1 MPKQDEPNL
10 TSAPKENRAGFF
22 LREERG
28 LFHLLGFAESTLCVV
43 AEMEEEEE
51 EEERATRPNQ
61 SSTHPSACRVLVG

>member
-22 LREERG
+22 GEERG

-51 EEERATRPNQ
+51 ERATRPNQ
-61 SSTHPSACRVLVG
+61 SSPRPPAGRVLAG